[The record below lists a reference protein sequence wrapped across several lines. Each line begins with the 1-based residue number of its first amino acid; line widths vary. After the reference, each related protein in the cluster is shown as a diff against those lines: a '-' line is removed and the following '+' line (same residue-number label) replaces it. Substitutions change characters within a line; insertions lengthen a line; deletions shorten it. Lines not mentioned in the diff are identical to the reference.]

1 MERDL
6 KRQFVQSVNDM
17 LHPLP
22 GEAKGR
28 MPSCGTLVEKW
39 THWVPTFLPCTLLV
53 YTGGGKVLA
62 EQELRCKSSYR
73 EVGSLSRRTDTGVSQ
88 PGGFCGVATGGRTQ
102 PLYSATGGRTQS
114 LLRNWGSNPDTC
126 HHPPPTGCDGLRRWS
141 GSAGGEA
148 ATVPPKAERGRAM

>member
-6 KRQFVQSVNDM
+6 KRQFVQSVNGM

-88 PGGFCGVATGGRTQ
+88 PGGFCGVAAGGRTQ
-102 PLYSATGGRTQS
+102 PLARD
-114 LLRNWGSNPDTC
+114 WGSNPRQSPVTS
-126 HHPPPTGCDGLRRWS
+126 PPRPDAAVVGGCI
-141 GSAGGEA
+141 GGEA